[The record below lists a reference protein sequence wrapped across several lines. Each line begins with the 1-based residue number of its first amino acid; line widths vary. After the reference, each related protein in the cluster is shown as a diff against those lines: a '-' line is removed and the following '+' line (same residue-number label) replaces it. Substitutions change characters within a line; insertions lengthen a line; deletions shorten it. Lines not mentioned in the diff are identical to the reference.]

1 MLTNTVP
8 YAAPPAIAVSFTIST
23 AASSPEISPLM
34 QAEILSTLEIAQL
47 IPAAIAPDFNP
58 TSFAVPNLS
67 LASNTAFCSFFSG
80 IIYFLQILW

>member
-1 MLTNTVP
+1 MLTNAVP

-34 QAEILSTLEIAQL
+34 QAEILSTLEIAQV

-67 LASNTAFCSFFSG
+67 S
-80 IIYFLQILW
+80 